1 MIAFHQGAVA
11 APFAQGRAA
20 ILAMVKRGIGALA
33 CRMFSAPEQPLRA
46 SIPTP
51 WRVALYMVGA
61 CLVWSF
67 LSWVVRDLSR
77 DLHAFELVFFRNLF
91 GFAAIAPFL
100 FRHGIPAFPRREI
113 GIYLIRG
120 AFGLVAMLG
129 WFYAITVV
137 PLADATALSFTAP
150 IFATITAIVLLGE
163 VVRVRRWTA
172 MLVGFAGAMI
182 VLRPGELAI
191 GIGEIAVL
199 VSSAAIAVVMV
210 MVKILARTETS
221 DRIVAFHT
229 LILLPLSLLAAAF
242 VWTWPTWPQ
251 LGLCVALGA
260 AASLANWLTVR
271 AFTLGDT
278 AAVMPYDFT
287 RLPFMALVGYFA
299 FAEVPDVW
307 TWIGGAVIFASALYI
322 ARREA
327 QLARARSAAADR
339 ES

>member
-1 MIAFHQGAVA
+1 
-11 APFAQGRAA
+11 
-20 ILAMVKRGIGALA
+20 MVKRGMGALA
-33 CRMFSAPEQPLRA
+33 CRMFSLIEHGLRA

-51 WRVALYMVGA
+51 WRAALYMVGA

-67 LSWVVRDLSR
+67 LAWVVRDLGR
-77 DLHAFELVFFRNLF
+77 DLHAFEIVFFRNLF

-137 PLADATALSFTAP
+137 PLAEATALSFTAP
-150 IFATITAIVLLGE
+150 IFATVTAIVLLGE

-199 VSSAAIAVVMV
+199 VSSAAISVVMV

-229 LILLPLSLLAAAF
+229 LILLPLSLLAAVF

-251 LGLCVALGA
+251 ARAVRRARRRRQPRQLAHRARLHAQRHGGDHALRLHPPALHGA
-260 AASLANWLTVR
+260 
-271 AFTLGDT
+271 G
-278 AAVMPYDFT
+278 
-287 RLPFMALVGYFA
+287 RLFRLRRG
-299 FAEVPDVW
+299 PDVW
-307 TWIGGAVIFASALYI
+307 TWIGGAVIFASSLYI

-327 QLARARSAAADR
+327 QLARARSAAGDR